1 MKMTLV
7 ITACAL
13 SAVVTVART
22 MPPSVLA
29 QAPAEGRKVESVC
42 TVDLKGELQVEAN
55 ISCYR
60 VTMSPGGVSPEH
72 THSGRSSIIV
82 MVQGRMTEY
91 RGSVAREYGPGDV
104 VVVPA
109 GATHRAE
116 NKGTTPVIYIE
127 TNIMAGAP
135 R

>member
-1 MKMTLV
+1 MKTKLV
-7 ITACAL
+7 IATCAL
-13 SAVVTVART
+13 CTVVTLART
-22 MPPSVLA
+22 MQSSVLA
-29 QAPAEGRKVESVC
+29 QAPAAGRNVEPVC
-42 TVDLKGELQVEAN
+42 KVDLKGELQVEAN

-72 THSGRSSIIV
+72 THTGRSSIIA

-91 RGSVAREYGPGDV
+91 RGSVAKEYGPGDV

-116 NKGTTPVIYIE
+116 NNGTTPVIYIE
-127 TNIMAGAP
+127 TNVQAGAA